1 MSDAPHDRAGA
12 GAESRTPARPASLE
26 RLAGTLVSASTVANA
41 TLLDRRGHPLG
52 AVRDIIARIGEG
64 SYPPV
69 TGLRVRIGQRELFLP
84 IDQVGPLEPFHVRL
98 LGDSLDLAPFER
110 RPGEVLL
117 DDDVIGRRLIDV
129 RLGTLIRANDL
140 ALAPLADRWH
150 IVAVDPTRLSAL
162 HRLIPWRSRSGRV
175 SPRSLVDWSD
185 IEPFTGHVPGPH
197 LPIPLRRLRRLH
209 PAQLADLIEHAS
221 HEEGTEIIDAVG
233 DDPDL
238 EADVFEELDDEHQR
252 RFFEERSDPEAA
264 ELLGEM
270 AADDAAD
277 LIAKIDQDR
286 RMAILQL
293 LPAAQQT
300 TLRRLLAYNP
310 ETAGGLMTTQAVTVS
325 EDASVAGALEAVRTA
340 DDLPSQAGS
349 VVVVV
354 DPTGRVVSSVPLADL
369 VRAPAARTVTTL
381 ATAVTAR
388 LHTSTDLPSVALL
401 MTDYNL
407 PALPVVDDD
416 DRFLGLVTVD
426 DILEAMVPPDWR
438 RRQRGEA
445 EG

>member
-1 MSDAPHDRAGA
+1 MSDAPRDDARDGA
-12 GAESRTPARPASLE
+12 ALQRTPGPGSLE
-26 RLAGTLVSASTVANA
+26 RWAGSLVSATTVAHA
-41 TLLDRRGHPLG
+41 ALLDRRGRPLG
-52 AVRDIIARIGEG
+52 RVRDVIARIAEG
-64 SYPPV
+64 AYPPV

-84 IDQVGPLEPFHVRL
+84 IGQVGPLEPFRVQL
-98 LGDSLDLAPFER
+98 TGDSVNLGPFER
-110 RPGEVLL
+110 RSGEVLI

-129 RLGTLIRANDL
+129 RLGTLIHANDL
-140 ALAPLADRWH
+140 ALAPIDGRWH

-162 HRLIPWRSRSGRV
+162 HRALPWRSRSGMV
-175 SPRSLVDWSD
+175 SPRRLVDWSD

-209 PAQLADLIEHAS
+209 PAQIADLIEHAS
-221 HEEGTEIIDAVG
+221 HREGTEIIDAVA

-293 LPAAQQT
+293 LPPARQT
-300 TLRRLLAYNP
+300 TLRRLLAYHP
-310 ETAGGLMTTQAVTVS
+310 ETAGGMMTTQAVTVAA
-325 EDASVAGALEAVRTA
+325 DATVEQALQAVRAA

-354 DPTGRVVSSVPLADL
+354 DPGGRVVSTVPLADL
-369 VRAPAARTVTTL
+369 VRAPAGAAATTL

-388 LHTSTDLPSVALL
+388 LHGAADLPSVALV

-416 DRFLGLVTVD
+416 DRFIGLVTVD
-426 DILEAMVPPDWR
+426 DLLEAMIPPDWR